1 MPAGKLV
8 PMTAEEFNR
17 RRRNRIARI
26 VFPAVAAV
34 LMVAVFTWRATKP
47 AETQSYYAQGL
58 EQYKNGKFYQAIAA
72 FDRVIQERPDFR
84 DAWRFRGM
92 ARAQVNQNTL
102 ARQDFD
108 RVIQLAPG
116 DVQAYQL
123 RASALRSSANF
134 QEAIRDYTRI
144 VELRPASEVYVA
156 RAGCYRQLGKLEEA
170 LADLNRAIAMSPGV
184 DTYMQ
189 QGQTLEQLKDF
200 PQALQSYSKAIE
212 LRPEDP
218 FAYRSRAFAKEKS
231 GDAAGARADRAKADA
246 LERPTQQPQSK

>member
-26 VFPAVAAV
+26 VFPSVAAV

-58 EQYKNGKFYQAIAA
+58 EQFKSGKFYQAIAA

-102 ARQDFD
+102 ARQDFERRD
-108 RVIQLAPG
+108 QCLGFGAAVGFDHADDDIGAAIEQFGAFAQHLERLADPGRGTEEDLQPAARFLLRGFEQRVRRRPG
-116 DVQAYQL
+116 GFVHRCGIVAI
-123 RASALRSSANF
+123 RSNCRLRSS
-134 QEAIRDYTRI
+134 T
-144 VELRPASEVYVA
+144 LTC
-156 RAGCYRQLGKLEEA
+156 G
-170 LADLNRAIAMSPGV
+170 SPI
-184 DTYMQ
+184 T
-189 QGQTLEQLKDF
+189 
-200 PQALQSYSKAIE
+200 PS
-212 LRPEDP
+212 
-218 FAYRSRAFAKEKS
+218 S
-231 GDAAGARADRAKADA
+231 G
-246 LERPTQQPQSK
+246 